1 MVQKTLKIE
10 HADYLFT
17 LDGDRRVI
25 QDGSLLIEGQRIL
38 RVGPAAELDGVAA
51 DQVIDARGKVV
62 TPGFVNAHDHLY
74 PQIMRGMLLDEIGP
88 SYVEDFC
95 SVRDLISEEE
105 EHLGVLSCLTE
116 HLKYGTTTVLNP
128 GDSARLDP
136 AFQAYEETGARII
149 MGRNITDVPNKVQ
162 TRTVPTADALAEL
175 EQTLTQYNG
184 RCSGR
189 VTAWVMLTYA
199 TTACSEALAI
209 ASKRLA
215 DSHGVGMTF
224 HQSARQVH
232 VDECLRL
239 HDMRPVEYLEKLGVV
254 GPNVL
259 LGHALRVNDR
269 EIEIMA
275 RTQTRAVACPSTSLR
290 CGYGTT
296 AIGRLPEM
304 LAQGVVV
311 GLGTDSSDFGVA
323 ETMRQMYLAATL
335 YKDAREDTSLVP
347 AEKALEMATIDGAR
361 ALGLD
366 KEIGSLEPGK
376 KADIVVFNARRP
388 EWRPILNPVNNL
400 VYAAD
405 GRSVETVIVD
415 GSVRIDHGRPT
426 FIDEATLSDRVQ
438 AAADT
443 LVARAGFNVP
453 SRWPIVRPVRTGRA
467 A

>member
-1 MVQKTLKIE
+1 MTKKTLKIE

-17 LDGDRRVI
+17 LDGERRII
-25 QDGSLLIEGQRIL
+25 QDGSLLVEGQRIL
-38 RVGPAAELDGVAA
+38 RVGPAAELDGVTA
-51 DQVIDARGKVV
+51 DRVIDARGKVV
-62 TPGFVNAHDHLY
+62 TPGFVNTHDHLY

-95 SVRDLISEEE
+95 SVRDLISEDEE
-105 EHLGVLSCLTE
+105 YLGVLSCLTE

-162 TRTVPTADALAEL
+162 TRTVSTSEALAEL
-175 EQTLTQYNG
+175 EQTLKHYNG
-184 RCSGR
+184 RCDGR

-199 TTACSEALAI
+199 TTACSEVLAI

-224 HQSARQVH
+224 HQSARQIH

-239 HDMRPVEYLEKLGVV
+239 HGLRPIEYLEKLGVV

-259 LGHALRVNDR
+259 LGHALRVSDR

-275 RTQTRAVACPSTSLR
+275 RTQTRASACPGTSLR

-323 ETMRQMYLAATL
+323 EMMRQMYLAATL
-335 YKDAREDTSLVP
+335 YKDAREDTGLVP
-347 AEKALEMATIDGAR
+347 AEKALEMATIDGAK

-366 KEIGSLEPGK
+366 QEIGSLEPGK

-388 EWRPILNPVNNL
+388 EWRPIHNPVNNL
-400 VYAAD
+400 VYNAD

-415 GSVRIDHGRPT
+415 GSIRIEHGRPT
-426 FIDEATLSDRVQ
+426 FIDEAVLSDRVQ
-438 AAADT
+438 AGADA
-443 LVARAGFNVP
+443 LVARAGFTVP
-453 SRWPIVRPVRTGRA
+453 SRWPIVRPVRSMRA
-467 A
+467 T